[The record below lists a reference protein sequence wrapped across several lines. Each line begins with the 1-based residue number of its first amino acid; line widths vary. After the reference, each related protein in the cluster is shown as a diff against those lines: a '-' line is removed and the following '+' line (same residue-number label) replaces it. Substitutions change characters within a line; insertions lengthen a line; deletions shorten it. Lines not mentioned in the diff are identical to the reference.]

1 MLKVL
6 KAYTISGDEEL
17 ERELCK
23 YLDTD
28 KNNDTKSLLL
38 AYLKLNQEYR
48 TFRKKAFSTLEIV
61 IFIVVIATILSFL
74 LPKLNTFLENSDLV
88 KLKSI

>member
-1 MLKVL
+1 VTKDLTFHINN

-17 ERELCK
+17 EKELCK

-48 TFRKKAFSTLEIV
+48 TFRKEV
-61 IFIVVIATILSFL
+61 EDIANKIAGF
-74 LPKLNTFLENSDLV
+74 
-88 KLKSI
+88 

>member
-1 MLKVL
+1 MTKDLTFHINN

-17 ERELCK
+17 EKELCK

-48 TFRKKAFSTLEIV
+48 TFRKEV
-61 IFIVVIATILSFL
+61 EDIANKIAGF
-74 LPKLNTFLENSDLV
+74 
-88 KLKSI
+88 

>member
-1 MLKVL
+1 MTKDLTFHINN
-6 KAYTISGDEEL
+6 KAYTISGAEEL

-48 TFRKKAFSTLEIV
+48 TFRKEV
-61 IFIVVIATILSFL
+61 EDIANKIAGF
-74 LPKLNTFLENSDLV
+74 
-88 KLKSI
+88 

>member
-1 MLKVL
+1 MTKDLTFHINN

-17 ERELCK
+17 EKELCK

-48 TFRKKAFSTLEIV
+48 TFRKEVEDIANKIV
-61 IFIVVIATILSFL
+61 GF
-74 LPKLNTFLENSDLV
+74 
-88 KLKSI
+88 

>member
-1 MLKVL
+1 MIKDLTFHINNKTD
-6 KAYTISGDEEL
+6 TISGDEEL

-23 YLDTD
+23 QLDTD

-48 TFRKKAFSTLEIV
+48 TFRKEV
-61 IFIVVIATILSFL
+61 EDIANKIAGFQ
-74 LPKLNTFLENSDLV
+74 K
-88 KLKSI
+88 KSIFYS